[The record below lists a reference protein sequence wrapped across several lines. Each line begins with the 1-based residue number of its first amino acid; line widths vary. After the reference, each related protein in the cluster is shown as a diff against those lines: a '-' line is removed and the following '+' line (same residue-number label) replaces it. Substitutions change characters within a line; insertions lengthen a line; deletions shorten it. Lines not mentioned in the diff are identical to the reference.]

1 MSNEVTIW
9 NKVMGA
15 ALSMP
20 GVKVDRDDFLKKEL
34 KNYCSPEQLNLAI
47 SSRPING
54 VSKEIIDRIANACIN
69 SHTTKVT
76 TISAVAGIPGGFA
89 MAGTIP
95 ADMAQYYWHVFVL
108 AQKLAYLYG
117 FPDLRDEN
125 GNLTDTASD
134 MLTLFVGVMM
144 GASAANQAI
153 KGLAKEFAKQ
163 VVKRLPQKALTKTM
177 YYPIIKQI
185 AKWIG
190 VKLTKD
196 TFAKGLGKVIPIL
209 GGIIS
214 GGLTLATFRP
224 SAKRLQHKLQEEMFV
239 INENYQE
246 NHNNEEQYSTY
257 EDISNESIKKEE
269 QFTNKEMLSLMILIN
284 AAKIDHNFTEKK
296 RNFVDNEIENSSLSE
311 EEQLLLASSYNTE
324 QLFQVDINL
333 LKDDDSYS
341 ISLLKKI
348 IYLYQLDGK
357 ISLAEKIYLKKIA
370 RELGYTPEDLKAEF
384 NLQMQQNSD

>member
-209 GGIIS
+209 GGVIS

-269 QFTNKEMLSLMILIN
+269 QITNKEMLSLMTLIN

-296 RNFVDNEIENSSLSE
+296 RSFVDNEIENSSLSE

-370 RELGYTPEDLKAEF
+370 RELEYTSEDLKDFF
-384 NLQMQQNSD
+384 NE

>member
-76 TISAVAGIPGGFA
+76 TISALAGIPGGFA

-209 GGIIS
+209 GGVIS

-370 RELGYTPEDLKAEF
+370 RELGYTPEDLKDFF
-384 NLQMQQNSD
+384 NE

>member
-1 MSNEVTIW
+1 MSSEVTIW

-47 SSRPING
+47 SNRPING

-95 ADMAQYYWHVFVL
+95 ADMTQYYWHVFVL

-144 GASAANQAI
+144 GASAANQSI

-209 GGIIS
+209 GGVIS

-269 QFTNKEMLSLMILIN
+269 QITNKEMLSLMILIN

-296 RNFVDNEIENSSLSE
+296 RSFVDNEIENSSLSE

-370 RELGYTPEDLKAEF
+370 RELEYTSEDLKDFF
-384 NLQMQQNSD
+384 NE

>member
-9 NKVMGA
+9 NKIMGA

-209 GGIIS
+209 GGVIS

-370 RELGYTPEDLKAEF
+370 RELGYTPEDLKDFF
-384 NLQMQQNSD
+384 NE

>member
-1 MSNEVTIW
+1 MSSEVTIW

-47 SSRPING
+47 SNRPING

-95 ADMAQYYWHVFVL
+95 ADMTQYYWHVFVL

-163 VVKRLPQKALTKTM
+163 VVKSLPQKALTKTM

-209 GGIIS
+209 GGVIS

-269 QFTNKEMLSLMILIN
+269 QITNKEMLSLMILIN

-296 RNFVDNEIENSSLSE
+296 RSFVDNEIENSSLSE

-370 RELGYTPEDLKAEF
+370 RELEYTSEDLKDFF
-384 NLQMQQNSD
+384 NE

>member
-1 MSNEVTIW
+1 MSSEVTIW

-47 SSRPING
+47 LSRPING

-153 KGLAKEFAKQ
+153 KGLAKELAKQ
-163 VVKRLPQKALTKTM
+163 VVRRLPQRALTKTI

-190 VKLTKD
+190 VKLTKE
-196 TFAKGLGKVIPIL
+196 TFAKGVGKVIPIL
-209 GGIIS
+209 GGVIS

-246 NHNNEEQYSTY
+246 SHNNEDQYSTY

-269 QFTNKEMLSLMILIN
+269 QIINKEMLSLMILIN
-284 AAKIDHNFTEKK
+284 AAKIDHNFAEKK
-296 RNFVDNEIENSSLSE
+296 RNFIDNEIENSSLSE

-324 QLFQVDINL
+324 QLFQIDVNL
-333 LKDDDSYS
+333 LKDDDLYS
-341 ISLLKKI
+341 ISLLKKLI
-348 IYLYQLDGK
+348 CLYQLDGK

-370 RELGYTPEDLKAEF
+370 RELGYTPEDLKDFF
-384 NLQMQQNSD
+384 NE

>member
-1 MSNEVTIW
+1 MSSEVTIW

-47 SSRPING
+47 SNRPING

-95 ADMAQYYWHVFVL
+95 ADMTQYYWHVFVL

-209 GGIIS
+209 GGVIS

-246 NHNNEEQYSTY
+246 NHNNDEQYSTY

-269 QFTNKEMLSLMILIN
+269 QITNKEMLSLMILIN

-296 RNFVDNEIENSSLSE
+296 RSFVDNEIENSSLSE

-370 RELGYTPEDLKAEF
+370 RELEYTSEDLKDFF
-384 NLQMQQNSD
+384 NE

>member
-1 MSNEVTIW
+1 MSSEVTIW

-47 SSRPING
+47 SNRPING

-95 ADMAQYYWHVFVL
+95 ADMTQYYWHVFVL

-209 GGIIS
+209 GGVIS

-269 QFTNKEMLSLMILIN
+269 QITNKEMLSLMILIN

-296 RNFVDNEIENSSLSE
+296 RSFVDNEIENSSLSE

-370 RELGYTPEDLKAEF
+370 RELEYTSEDLKDFF
-384 NLQMQQNSD
+384 NRVYIE

>member
-209 GGIIS
+209 GGVIS

-257 EDISNESIKKEE
+257 EDISNESKKKEE

-370 RELGYTPEDLKAEF
+370 RELGYTPEDLKDFF
-384 NLQMQQNSD
+384 NE

>member
-209 GGIIS
+209 GGVIS

-246 NHNNEEQYSTY
+246 SHNNEDQYSTY

-333 LKDDDSYS
+333 LKGDDSYS

-348 IYLYQLDGK
+348 IYLYQIDGK

-370 RELGYTPEDLKAEF
+370 GELGYTPEDLKDFF
-384 NLQMQQNSD
+384 NE

>member
-196 TFAKGLGKVIPIL
+196 TFAKGLGKVIPVL
-209 GGIIS
+209 GGVIS

-370 RELGYTPEDLKAEF
+370 RELGYTPEDLKDFF
-384 NLQMQQNSD
+384 NE

>member
-1 MSNEVTIW
+1 MSSEVTIW

-209 GGIIS
+209 GGVIS

-246 NHNNEEQYSTY
+246 SHNNNEDQYSTY
-257 EDISNESIKKEE
+257 EDISNESIKREE
-269 QFTNKEMLSLMILIN
+269 QITNKEMLSLMILIN
-284 AAKIDHNFTEKK
+284 TAKIDHNFTERK
-296 RNFVDNEIENSSLSE
+296 RNFIDNEIENSSLSE
-311 EEQLLLASSYNTE
+311 EEQLSLASSYNTE
-324 QLFQVDINL
+324 QLFQVDIKL

-370 RELGYTPEDLKAEF
+370 RELGYTPEDLKDFF
-384 NLQMQQNSD
+384 NE

>member
-1 MSNEVTIW
+1 MSSEVTIW
-9 NKVMGA
+9 NKVIGA

-47 SSRPING
+47 SNRPING

-95 ADMAQYYWHVFVL
+95 ADMTQYYWHVFVL

-163 VVKRLPQKALTKTM
+163 VVKRLPQKALTNTM

-209 GGIIS
+209 GGVIS

-269 QFTNKEMLSLMILIN
+269 QITNKEMLSLMILIN

-296 RNFVDNEIENSSLSE
+296 RSFVDNEIENSSLSE

-370 RELGYTPEDLKAEF
+370 RELEYTSEDLKDFF
-384 NLQMQQNSD
+384 NE

>member
-209 GGIIS
+209 GGVIS

-357 ISLAEKIYLKKIA
+357 ISLAEKIYLKKLQENWDIH
-370 RELGYTPEDLKAEF
+370 LKI
-384 NLQMQQNSD
+384 

>member
-47 SSRPING
+47 SSRPINV

-163 VVKRLPQKALTKTM
+163 VVKRLPQKALTKTI

-209 GGIIS
+209 GGLIS

-269 QFTNKEMLSLMILIN
+269 QITNKEMLSLMILIN

-296 RNFVDNEIENSSLSE
+296 RSFVDNEIENSSLSE

-348 IYLYQLDGK
+348 IYLYQLDGE

-370 RELGYTPEDLKAEF
+370 RELRYTPEDLKDFF
-384 NLQMQQNSD
+384 NE

>member
-190 VKLTKD
+190 VK
-196 TFAKGLGKVIPIL
+196 
-209 GGIIS
+209 
-214 GGLTLATFRP
+214 
-224 SAKRLQHKLQEEMFV
+224 
-239 INENYQE
+239 
-246 NHNNEEQYSTY
+246 
-257 EDISNESIKKEE
+257 
-269 QFTNKEMLSLMILIN
+269 
-284 AAKIDHNFTEKK
+284 
-296 RNFVDNEIENSSLSE
+296 
-311 EEQLLLASSYNTE
+311 
-324 QLFQVDINL
+324 
-333 LKDDDSYS
+333 
-341 ISLLKKI
+341 
-348 IYLYQLDGK
+348 
-357 ISLAEKIYLKKIA
+357 
-370 RELGYTPEDLKAEF
+370 
-384 NLQMQQNSD
+384 

>member
-54 VSKEIIDRIANACIN
+54 VSKEIIDRVANACIN

-209 GGIIS
+209 GGVIS

-246 NHNNEEQYSTY
+246 SHNNEEQYSTY

-333 LKDDDSYS
+333 LKDDNSYS

-357 ISLAEKIYLKKIA
+357 ISLAEKIYLRKIA
-370 RELGYTPEDLKAEF
+370 RELGFTYEDLKDFF
-384 NLQMQQNSD
+384 NE

>member
-209 GGIIS
+209 GGVIS

-246 NHNNEEQYSTY
+246 SHNNEEQYSTY

-357 ISLAEKIYLKKIA
+357 ISLAEKIYLRKIA
-370 RELGYTPEDLKAEF
+370 RELGFTYEDLKDFF
-384 NLQMQQNSD
+384 NE

>member
-209 GGIIS
+209 GGVIS

-357 ISLAEKIYLKKIA
+357 ISLAEKIYLKKNCKRTGI
-370 RELGYTPEDLKAEF
+370 YT
-384 NLQMQQNSD
+384 

>member
-1 MSNEVTIW
+1 MSSEVTIW

-95 ADMAQYYWHVFVL
+95 ADIAQYYWHVFVL

-209 GGIIS
+209 GGVIS

-269 QFTNKEMLSLMILIN
+269 QITNKEMLSLMILIN

-324 QLFQVDINL
+324 QLFQVDTNL
-333 LKDDDSYS
+333 LKNDDFYS

-348 IYLYQLDGK
+348 IYLYQIDGK

-370 RELGYTPEDLKAEF
+370 RELGYTPEDLKDFF
-384 NLQMQQNSD
+384 NE

>member
-209 GGIIS
+209 GGVIS

-246 NHNNEEQYSTY
+246 SHNNEDQYSTY

-348 IYLYQLDGK
+348 IYLYQLEGK

-370 RELGYTPEDLKAEF
+370 RELGYAPEDLKDFF
-384 NLQMQQNSD
+384 NE

>member
-1 MSNEVTIW
+1 MSSEVTIW

-47 SSRPING
+47 SNRPING

-95 ADMAQYYWHVFVL
+95 ADMTQYYWHVFVL

-209 GGIIS
+209 GSVIS

-269 QFTNKEMLSLMILIN
+269 QITNKEMLSLMILIN

-296 RNFVDNEIENSSLSE
+296 RSFVDNEIENSSLSE

-370 RELGYTPEDLKAEF
+370 RELEYTSEDLKDFF
-384 NLQMQQNSD
+384 NE

>member
-20 GVKVDRDDFLKKEL
+20 GVKVDRNDFLKKEL

-163 VVKRLPQKALTKTM
+163 VIKRLPQKALTKTM

-209 GGIIS
+209 GGVIS

-246 NHNNEEQYSTY
+246 SHNNEDQYSTY

-333 LKDDDSYS
+333 LKGDDSYS

-348 IYLYQLDGK
+348 IYLYQIDGK

-370 RELGYTPEDLKAEF
+370 RELGYTPEDLKDFF
-384 NLQMQQNSD
+384 NE

>member
-163 VVKRLPQKALTKTM
+163 VIKRLPQKALTKTM

-209 GGIIS
+209 GGVIS
-214 GGLTLATFRP
+214 GGLPLATFRP

-246 NHNNEEQYSTY
+246 SHNNEDQYSTY

-333 LKDDDSYS
+333 LKGDDSYS

-348 IYLYQLDGK
+348 IYLYQIDGK

-370 RELGYTPEDLKAEF
+370 RELGYTPEDLKDFF
-384 NLQMQQNSD
+384 NE

>member
-76 TISAVAGIPGGFA
+76 TISAVAGIPGGFV

-177 YYPIIKQI
+177 YYPII
-185 AKWIG
+185 
-190 VKLTKD
+190 
-196 TFAKGLGKVIPIL
+196 
-209 GGIIS
+209 
-214 GGLTLATFRP
+214 
-224 SAKRLQHKLQEEMFV
+224 
-239 INENYQE
+239 N
-246 NHNNEEQYSTY
+246 
-257 EDISNESIKKEE
+257 
-269 QFTNKEMLSLMILIN
+269 
-284 AAKIDHNFTEKK
+284 
-296 RNFVDNEIENSSLSE
+296 
-311 EEQLLLASSYNTE
+311 
-324 QLFQVDINL
+324 
-333 LKDDDSYS
+333 
-341 ISLLKKI
+341 
-348 IYLYQLDGK
+348 
-357 ISLAEKIYLKKIA
+357 
-370 RELGYTPEDLKAEF
+370 
-384 NLQMQQNSD
+384 

>member
-163 VVKRLPQKALTKTM
+163 VIKRLPQKALTKTM

-209 GGIIS
+209 GGVIS

-246 NHNNEEQYSTY
+246 SHNNEDQYSTY

-333 LKDDDSYS
+333 LKGDDSYS

-348 IYLYQLDGK
+348 IYLYQIDGK

-370 RELGYTPEDLKAEF
+370 RELGYTPEDLKDFF
-384 NLQMQQNSD
+384 NE

>member
-1 MSNEVTIW
+1 MSSEVTIW

-196 TFAKGLGKVIPIL
+196 TFAKGLVKVIPIL
-209 GGIIS
+209 GGVIS

-348 IYLYQLDGK
+348 IYLYQLDGR

-370 RELGYTPEDLKAEF
+370 RELGYTPEDLKDFF
-384 NLQMQQNSD
+384 NE

>member
-209 GGIIS
+209 GGVIS

-269 QFTNKEMLSLMILIN
+269 QFTNKEMLSLIILIN

-370 RELGYTPEDLKAEF
+370 RELGYTPEDLKDFF
-384 NLQMQQNSD
+384 NE

>member
-163 VVKRLPQKALTKTM
+163 VIKRLPQKALTKTM

-209 GGIIS
+209 GGVIS

-246 NHNNEEQYSTY
+246 SHNNEDQYSTY

-333 LKDDDSYS
+333 LKGDDSYS

-348 IYLYQLDGK
+348 IYLYQIDGK
-357 ISLAEKIYLKKIA
+357 ISLAEKIYLRKIA
-370 RELGYTPEDLKAEF
+370 RELGFTYEDLKDFF
-384 NLQMQQNSD
+384 NE

>member
-1 MSNEVTIW
+1 MSDEVTIW

-20 GVKVDRDDFLKKEL
+20 GVKVDRDDFLRKEL
-34 KNYCSPEQLNLAI
+34 KTYCSSKQLDQAI
-47 SSRPING
+47 STRPING

-125 GNLTDTASD
+125 GNLSDMASD

-163 VVKRLPQKALTKTM
+163 VVRRLPQKALTKTI

-209 GGIIS
+209 GGVIS

-246 NHNNEEQYSTY
+246 SHNNEDQYSTY

-269 QFTNKEMLSLMILIN
+269 QITNKEMLSLMILIN

-296 RNFVDNEIENSSLSE
+296 RSFVDNEIENSSLLE

-333 LKDDDSYS
+333 LKGDDSYS

-357 ISLAEKIYLKKIA
+357 ISLAEKIYLRKIA
-370 RELGYTPEDLKAEF
+370 RELGFTYEDLKDFF
-384 NLQMQQNSD
+384 NE

>member
-209 GGIIS
+209 GGVIS

-246 NHNNEEQYSTY
+246 SHNNEDQYSTY

-370 RELGYTPEDLKAEF
+370 RELEYTPEDLKDFF
-384 NLQMQQNSD
+384 NE

>member
-209 GGIIS
+209 GGVIS

-370 RELGYTPEDLKAEF
+370 RELGYTPEDLKDFFIE
-384 NLQMQQNSD
+384 

>member
-1 MSNEVTIW
+1 MSSEVTIW

-47 SSRPING
+47 SNRPING

-89 MAGTIP
+89 MVGTIP
-95 ADMAQYYWHVFVL
+95 ADMTQYYWHVFVL

-209 GGIIS
+209 GGVIS

-269 QFTNKEMLSLMILIN
+269 QITNKEMLSLMILIN

-296 RNFVDNEIENSSLSE
+296 RSFVDNEIENSSLSE

-370 RELGYTPEDLKAEF
+370 RELEYTSEDLKDFF
-384 NLQMQQNSD
+384 NE

>member
-348 IYLYQLDGK
+348 IYLYQIDGK
-357 ISLAEKIYLKKIA
+357 ISLAEKIYLKKLQENWDIH
-370 RELGYTPEDLKAEF
+370 LKI
-384 NLQMQQNSD
+384 

>member
-1 MSNEVTIW
+1 MSSEVTIW

-47 SSRPING
+47 SNRPING

-95 ADMAQYYWHVFVL
+95 ADMTQYYWHVFVL

-209 GGIIS
+209 GGVIS

-269 QFTNKEMLSLMILIN
+269 QITNKEMLSLMILIN

-296 RNFVDNEIENSSLSE
+296 RSFVDNEIENSSLSE

-341 ISLLKKI
+341 ISLLKII

-370 RELGYTPEDLKAEF
+370 RELEYTSEDLKDFF
-384 NLQMQQNSD
+384 NE

>member
-1 MSNEVTIW
+1 
-9 NKVMGA
+9 MGA

-47 SSRPING
+47 SNRPING

-89 MAGTIP
+89 MAGTTP
-95 ADMAQYYWHVFVL
+95 ADMTQYYWHVFVL

-209 GGIIS
+209 GGVIS

-269 QFTNKEMLSLMILIN
+269 QITNKEMLSLMILIN

-296 RNFVDNEIENSSLSE
+296 RSFVDNEIENSSLSE

-370 RELGYTPEDLKAEF
+370 RELEYTSEDLKDFF
-384 NLQMQQNSD
+384 NE